1 MDLGDGAPPGDLS
14 AASDDLAAAPD
25 AAADLPA
32 EPSIDGGWRSA
43 LYPIDWQ
50 PVHAGGAPDVEGRFL
65 HDFGFAGYHR
75 GDVAPPIGVG
85 AAAQTISA
93 ADYGD
98 GTLDARAAIQS
109 AIDAVCGQG
118 GGVVALSAGL
128 FRVTFPA
135 SPATAPALRI
145 ACSGL
150 VLRGAGS
157 GATQL
162 LLDGATVAR
171 QRVMI
176 LVSPTSYAW
185 RAGSASRPEV
195 LLASD
200 ALLPTRTLT
209 LASVADFAV
218 GDHVAVRTDLTDA
231 FRAEHR
237 MDQATSGLAGL
248 WPASPATANGLTY
261 LRTITAVDAI
271 ASTITLDAPT
281 RYFLKARDNARV
293 LRTEG
298 YLTEIGLEGFAVGM
312 REHATSDSGAPGLLG
327 DSADSAYDTAGAA
340 AYDVHAATAVQVEG
354 ARDGWIED
362 LATFLPAGNASGA
375 HLLSIGLYLG
385 QSSQRFTVRDCD
397 LRSPQ
402 YRGGG
407 GNGYLF
413 LLYGMDHLLV
423 DNHAVGG
430 RHNFLASGMTASG
443 DVVLRGRSEA
453 ARYPDDTHRFLSHA
467 LLFDSMQLD
476 GAWLQSVN
484 RGTDSTGAGF
494 TSTQSVYWNTHV
506 RTTHALTKKAPHSGG
521 VAIETSQLGWGYVIG
536 TSAEAGASA
545 EVATA
550 AYQNSSYA
558 ATDKGLPAD
567 HVEGVAIGATLVPAS
582 LYESQLVLRQLRG
595 E

>member
-1 MDLGDGAPPGDLS
+1 MDGMDAMAPRDAALGVDLS
-14 AASDDLAAAPD
+14 AASEDLAAGPD
-25 AAADLPA
+25 PDLA
-32 EPSIDGGWRSA
+32 IDGWRSA
-43 LYPIDWQ
+43 LYAAAWQ
-50 PVHAGGAPDVEGRFL
+50 PVHAGGSPDGQGRFL

-75 GDVAPPIGVG
+75 GDVAPPVGVG
-85 AAAQTISA
+85 AATQTISA
-93 ADYGD
+93 ADFGD

-128 FRVTFPA
+128 FRVSFPA

-145 ACSGL
+145 ACSHL

-157 GATQL
+157 SATQL
-162 LLDGATVAR
+162 LLEGPTVAR

-185 RAGSASRPEV
+185 RVGSASRPEV
-195 LLASD
+195 LLTSD

-209 LASVADFAV
+209 LASVAGFAV

-231 FRAEHR
+231 FRSEHR

-248 WPASPATANGLTY
+248 WPASPASANGVTY
-261 LRTITAVDAI
+261 LRTIAAVDPS

-281 RYFLKARDNARV
+281 RYFLKTRDSARV
-293 LRTEG
+293 LATEG
-298 YLTEIGLEGFAVGM
+298 YLSEIGLEHFAIGM

-327 DSADSAYDTAGAA
+327 DSADSAYDTAGTA
-340 AYDVHAATAVQVEG
+340 AYDVHAAAAVQVDG
-354 ARDGWIED
+354 ARDGWIEGV
-362 LATFLPAGNASGA
+362 ATFLPAGNTSGA
-375 HLLSIGLYLG
+375 HLLSIGILLG
-385 QSSQRFTVRDCD
+385 QSSQRFTVRNCD

-467 LLFDSMQLD
+467 LLFDSTQLD

-484 RGTDSTGAGF
+484 RGTDSSGAGF

-506 RTTHALTKKAPHSGG
+506 VTTHALTTKAPHPGG
-521 VAIETSQLGWGYVIG
+521 VAIETSQFGWGYVIG

-545 EVATA
+545 EVATS
-550 AYQNSSYA
+550 AYQNSNYA

-567 HVEGVAIGATLVPAS
+567 WVEGVASGATLVPSS
-582 LYESQLVLRQLRG
+582 LYESQLALRMARG